1 MSTKKMKK
9 GDRLFDIVNY
19 LLLGIMSLIIL
30 YPLYFAVIASISDPT
45 LVNSGQVFLYPRN
58 ITFEGYRLIFERD
71 EIWRSYANT
80 IQYTVLGTALGVII
94 TMMIAYCLS
103 RQDFEGR
110 NFLMTFLMI
119 TMYFG
124 GGLIPT
130 YLLMSN
136 LGLVNT
142 RLILILLG
150 SVSVFNIIMART
162 FLQSSLSPD
171 LFEAAVLDGC
181 SDIKYFIKIV
191 LPLSKAVI
199 AVLVLYYG
207 VAHWND
213 YFNGLIYT
221 TDEEL
226 QPLQLVL
233 RSILVTNQ
241 LMAQDMT
248 NIENALEAQRIVE
261 IMKYGLIIVSSIPVL
276 AVYPFVQKHFN
287 QGVMIGS
294 VKG

>member
-1 MSTKKMKK
+1 MKKQKTKK
-9 GDRLFDIVNY
+9 GDRVFDVINY
-19 LLLGIMSLIIL
+19 LLLGIFALIVV
-30 YPLYFAVIASISDPT
+30 YPLYFVVIASISDPT
-45 LVNSGQVFLYPRN
+45 LVNSGQVLFYPKQ

-80 IQYTVLGTALGVII
+80 IQYTVFGTLLGVTV
-94 TMMIAYCLS
+94 TMMVAYCLS
-103 RQDFEGR
+103 RPDFEGR
-110 NFLMTFLMI
+110 KFLMTFLMI

-142 RLILILLG
+142 RMILILMG
-150 SVSVFNIIMART
+150 SVSVFNIIMAKT

-171 LFEAAVLDGC
+171 LYEAAVLDGC
-181 SDIKYFIKIV
+181 SDVKYFIQIV
-191 LPLSKAVI
+191 IPLSKAVI

-241 LMAQDMT
+241 LIAQDMT

-276 AVYPFVQKHFN
+276 IVYPFIQKHFN

>member
-1 MSTKKMKK
+1 MKK
-9 GDRLFDIVNY
+9 AKRGDGLFDFMNY
-19 LLLGIMSLIIL
+19 LLLGIFTLIVL
-30 YPLYFAVIASISDPT
+30 YPLYFVVIASISDPT
-45 LVNSGQVFLYPRN
+45 LVNSGQVLLFPRKV
-58 ITFEGYRLIFERD
+58 TFEGYRLIFQRD

-80 IQYTVLGTALGVII
+80 ILYTVCGTALGVLA
-94 TMMIAYCLS
+94 TMLIAYCLS
-103 RQDFEGR
+103 RTDFEGR
-110 NFLMTFLMI
+110 KFLMTFLMI

-142 RLILILLG
+142 RWILILMG
-150 SVSVFNIIMART
+150 SISVFNIIMART

-181 SDIKYFIKIV
+181 SDMNYFVKIV

-221 TDEEL
+221 TDAKL

-241 LMAQDMT
+241 LIAQDMT
-248 NIENALEAQRIVE
+248 NMENALEAQRTVE

>member
-1 MSTKKMKK
+1 MKRKRTKK
-9 GDRLFDIVNY
+9 GDRLFDVVNY
-19 LLLGIMSLIIL
+19 LLLGILALIIL
-30 YPLYFAVIASISDPT
+30 YPMYFVVIASISDPT
-45 LVNSGQVFLYPRN
+45 LVNAGKVLLYPRG
-58 ITFEGYRLIFERD
+58 ITFEGYRLIFERN

-80 IQYTVLGTALGVII
+80 IQYTVFGTALGVIV
-94 TMMIAYCLS
+94 TMLIAYCLS

-110 NFLMTFLMI
+110 NFLMAFLMI

-142 RLILILLG
+142 RWILILLG

-181 SDIKYFIKIV
+181 SDIKYFIRIV

-241 LMAQDMT
+241 LIAQDMT

>member
-1 MSTKKMKK
+1 
-9 GDRLFDIVNY
+9 
-19 LLLGIMSLIIL
+19 
-30 YPLYFAVIASISDPT
+30 
-45 LVNSGQVFLYPRN
+45 
-58 ITFEGYRLIFERD
+58 
-71 EIWRSYANT
+71 
-80 IQYTVLGTALGVII
+80 
-94 TMMIAYCLS
+94 
-103 RQDFEGR
+103 
-110 NFLMTFLMI
+110 
-119 TMYFG
+119 MYSF
-124 GGLIPT
+124 
-130 YLLMSN
+130 
-136 LGLVNT
+136 
-142 RLILILLG
+142 
-150 SVSVFNIIMART
+150 
-162 FLQSSLSPD
+162 
-171 LFEAAVLDGC
+171 AVLDGC
-181 SDIKYFIKIV
+181 SDVKYFIQIV
-191 LPLSKAVI
+191 IPLSKAVI

-241 LMAQDMT
+241 LIAQDMT

-276 AVYPFVQKHFN
+276 IVYPFIQKHFN

>member
-1 MSTKKMKK
+1 M
-9 GDRLFDIVNY
+9 
-19 LLLGIMSLIIL
+19 
-30 YPLYFAVIASISDPT
+30 A
-45 LVNSGQVFLYPRN
+45 
-58 ITFEGYRLIFERD
+58 
-71 EIWRSYANT
+71 
-80 IQYTVLGTALGVII
+80 
-94 TMMIAYCLS
+94 
-103 RQDFEGR
+103 
-110 NFLMTFLMI
+110 FLMI

-142 RLILILLG
+142 RWILILMG

-181 SDIKYFIKIV
+181 SDIKYFIRIV
-191 LPLSKAVI
+191 LPLSKAII

-241 LMAQDMT
+241 LIAQDMT

>member
-1 MSTKKMKK
+1 MRKRVKR
-9 GDRLFDIVNY
+9 GDRLFDFINY
-19 LLLGIMSLIIL
+19 LLLGAVALIIL
-30 YPLYFAVIASISDPT
+30 YPLYFVVIASISDPT
-45 LVNSGQVFLYPRN
+45 LVNSGQVLLYPKN
-58 ITFEGYRLIFERD
+58 ITFEGYRLIFQRE

-80 IQYTVLGTALGVII
+80 IQYTVFGTALGVIV
-94 TMMIAYCLS
+94 TMLVAYCLS
-103 RQDFEGR
+103 RPDFEGR
-110 NFLMTFLMI
+110 NFLMTLLMV

-136 LGLVNT
+136 LHLVNT
-142 RLILILLG
+142 RLILILMG

-162 FLQSSLSPD
+162 FLQSSLSQD

-181 SDIKYFIKIV
+181 SDIRYFIKIV

-221 TDEEL
+221 TNAEL

-241 LMAQDMT
+241 LIAQDMT
-248 NIENALEAQRIVE
+248 NMENALEAQRIVE

>member
-1 MSTKKMKK
+1 MKRKKAKK

-19 LLLGIMSLIIL
+19 LLLGILALIIL
-30 YPLYFAVIASISDPT
+30 YPMYFVVIASISDPT
-45 LVNSGQVFLYPRN
+45 LVNSGKVLFYPKG
-58 ITFEGYRLIFERD
+58 ITFEGYKLIFERN

-80 IQYTVLGTALGVII
+80 IQYTVFGTALGVVV
-94 TMMIAYCLS
+94 TMLVAYCLS
-103 RQDFEGR
+103 RHDFEGR
-110 NFLMTFLMI
+110 NFLMAFLMI

-142 RLILILLG
+142 RWILILMG

-191 LPLSKAVI
+191 LPLSKAII

-241 LMAQDMT
+241 LIAQDMT

-261 IMKYGLIIVSSIPVL
+261 VMKYGLIIVSSIPVL
-276 AVYPFVQKHFN
+276 IVYPFVQKYFN